1 MKIGIPI
8 WEDKISPVFDT
19 ASRLLVIETDGKK
32 ESSRYEIYLE
42 VRGVSHR
49 WFRIQGL
56 GVDILICG
64 AISRP
69 FLEKLMASGIR
80 IIPGVSGHLEDVL
93 LAYLQGNIY
102 DAKFTM
108 PGVKRDGLESKTQ
121 TPPVGRHG
129 NVKVNSN

>member
-19 ASRLLVIETDGKK
+19 ASRLLVIETDGKQ
-32 ESSRYEIYLE
+32 EFSRYEAYLE
-42 VRGVSHR
+42 VRGIAHR
-49 WFRIQGL
+49 CFRIQGL
-56 GVDILICG
+56 GVDMLICG

-80 IIPGVSGHLEDVL
+80 IIPGISGHPEDVL

-102 DAKFTM
+102 DAKFMM
-108 PGVKRDGLESKTQ
+108 PGVKRDGLESQ
-121 TPPVGRHG
+121 TPTPPLGR
-129 NVKVNSN
+129 KEQTTD